1 MKSTSPEND
10 KNSTESDTTDLRV
23 DPMEFEVEYRTD
35 PLNGNRTATS
45 AYDTMQLAALSDPVT
60 VTVARTATEG
70 HEKELAKGLEAL
82 AELAKKAPGSLGA
95 GVFAPGTSVGPYQ
108 LVVRFENA
116 GYLREWEDSP
126 QRNEVLS
133 AIDHTIEEIAVAAT
147 ASPDAFFEAQV
158 THEPERPVHQIIA
171 DTMWFLPISLAI
183 VLVLIPVVHNVPLVP
198 RLLITGLSAS
208 IASFIGVRP
217 LRNAWRR
224 HRAKKNPL
232 G

>member
-1 MKSTSPEND
+1 MNSTSPNSENEPEQ
-10 KNSTESDTTDLRV
+10 NEMTELRV
-23 DPMEFEVEYRTD
+23 NPHEGEVVYRTD
-35 PLNGNRTATS
+35 PLTGHRTATS
-45 AYDTMQLAALSDPVT
+45 AYDTLQLAAISDPIT
-60 VTVARTATEG
+60 VTVARTPTPG
-70 HEKELAKGLEAL
+70 HEEELARGLEAI
-82 AELAKKAPGSLGA
+82 AAVAKSAPGCLGA
-95 GVFAPGTSVGPYQ
+95 GVFAPGSIVGPYQ

-126 QRNEVLS
+126 QRNEILS
-133 AIDHTIEEIAVAAT
+133 AIDHAIDEIAVAAT
-147 ASPDAFFEAQV
+147 PSPDAFFEA
-158 THEPERPVHQIIA
+158 HRPIRQIVA

-183 VLVLIPVVHNVPLVP
+183 VLLLIPIVHGVPLFP

-224 HRAKKNPL
+224 HRLKKNPL

>member
-1 MKSTSPEND
+1 MNEKTPENEVSPE
-10 KNSTESDTTDLRV
+10 SEEMTDLRV
-23 DPMEFEVEYRTD
+23 NPLEFEENYRTD
-35 PLNGNRTATS
+35 PVTGNRTLTAS
-45 AYDTMQLAALSDPVT
+45 YDTMQLAAISDPVT
-60 VTVARTATEG
+60 VTVARTATPG
-70 HEKELAKGLEAL
+70 HEEALAEGLEAL
-82 AELAKKAPGSLGA
+82 ATLAKSAPGYLGA
-95 GVFAPGTSVGPYQ
+95 GVFSPGTSVGPYQ

-126 QRNEVLS
+126 ERNAVLS
-133 AIDHTIEEIAVAAT
+133 KIDHAIEEVAVAAT
-147 ASPDAFFEAQV
+147 ASPEAFFEAQV
-158 THEPERPVHQIIA
+158 AHEPQRPVRQIVA

-183 VLVLIPVVHNVPLVP
+183 VLLLIPLVHTVPLFP
-198 RLLITGLSAS
+198 RLLITGFTAS

>member
-1 MKSTSPEND
+1 M
-10 KNSTESDTTDLRV
+10 NSTTPNEDSKPETSDLTELRV
-23 DPMEFEVEYRTD
+23 NPFEVEVEYRTD
-35 PLNGNRTATS
+35 PLTGNRTATS
-45 AYDTMQLAALSDPVT
+45 SYDTLQLAAISDPIT
-60 VTVARTATEG
+60 VTVARTPTPG
-70 HEKELAKGLEAL
+70 HEEELAQGLEAI
-82 AELAKKAPGSLGA
+82 ANLAKAAPGCLGA
-95 GVFAPGTSVGPYQ
+95 GVFAPGSTVGPYQ

-126 QRNEVLS
+126 HRNAILS
-133 AIDHTIEEIAVAAT
+133 AIDHAIDEIAVAAT
-147 ASPDAFFEAQV
+147 ASPDDFFEAQV
-158 THEPERPVHQIIA
+158 AHEPHRPVRQIVA

-183 VLVLIPVVHNVPLVP
+183 VLLLIPIVHGVPLFP

>member
-1 MKSTSPEND
+1 MTNPSPEN
-10 KNSTESDTTDLRV
+10 KPNSQESEMTDLRV
-23 DPMEFEVEYRTD
+23 DPMEFEVNYRTD
-35 PLNGNRTATS
+35 PVSGNRTATS

-60 VTVARTATEG
+60 VTVARTATVG
-70 HEKELAKGLEAL
+70 HEAELAKGLESL
-82 AELAKKAPGSLGA
+82 AELAKKAPGCLGA

-126 QRNEVLS
+126 QRNEVLE
-133 AIDHTIEEIAVAAT
+133 AIDHAIDIIAVSAT
-147 ASPDAFFEAQV
+147 ASADAFFEAQAS
-158 THEPERPVHQIIA
+158 HEPERPIHQIIS

-183 VLVLIPVVHNVPLVP
+183 VLILIPIVHNVPLVP